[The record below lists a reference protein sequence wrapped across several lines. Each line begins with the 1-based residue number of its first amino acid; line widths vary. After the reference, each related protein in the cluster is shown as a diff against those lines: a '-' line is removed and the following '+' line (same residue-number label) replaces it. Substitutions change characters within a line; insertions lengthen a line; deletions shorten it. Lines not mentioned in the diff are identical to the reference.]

1 MKRLPFLIICCMLF
15 YTTLLIPYV
24 VEAKKEKDFPLR
36 IGDPLPPLTL
46 TDLEGKEHEL
56 QQFHST
62 PYILNFWASWCP
74 PCRDEMP
81 VMQQFYTEKK
91 ELLPI
96 IGINL
101 FETEKGEQEVQTFL
115 EQFGVTFPILL
126 DPSSQVAK
134 QFNVFAIPTTYL
146 ISEKGIIIDQWIGPL
161 TGEVLQEWTQHPSL
175 YK

>member
-1 MKRLPFLIICCMLF
+1 MKRSLYLIILSLLF
-15 YTTLLIPYV
+15 FTVLLNPYAV
-24 VEAKKEKDFPLR
+24 MAKKEKDFPLR
-36 IGDPLPPLTL
+36 IGDPLPSITL

-56 QQFHST
+56 RQSHST
-62 PYILNFWASWCP
+62 PFILNFWASWCP

-101 FETEKGEQEVQTFL
+101 FETEKGEKEVQKFL

-126 DPSSQVAK
+126 DPNSQVAK
-134 QFNVFAIPTTYL
+134 QFNVFAIPSTYL
-146 ISEKGIIIDQWIGPL
+146 INEKGMIIDQWIGPL
-161 TGEVLQEWTQHPSL
+161 TSEVLQEWMQHPSL
-175 YK
+175 HK